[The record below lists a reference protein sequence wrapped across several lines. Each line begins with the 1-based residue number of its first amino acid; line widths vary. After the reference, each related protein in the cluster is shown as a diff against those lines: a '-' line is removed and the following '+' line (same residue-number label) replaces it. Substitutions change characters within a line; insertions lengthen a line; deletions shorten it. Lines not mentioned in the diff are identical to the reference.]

1 MKSMCCLAG
10 ALLAQSVKQL
20 IALAKAKPGDLN
32 FGSGGIGS
40 TPHMAGEL
48 FAAMAGIKLQPRT
61 LVDVSGRNQE
71 ITLFGNLQNMPIAIA
86 PTGAA
91 GLLWPEGELALAR
104 AAKEAGIPFTL
115 ATNSTYLRNII
126 GLRFRLRSSKLSGET
141 GQGFWRES

>member
-1 MKSMCCLAG
+1 MPRNNLNAYNILDLRKTASKRLPKMLFEFVDRG
-10 ALLAQSVKQL
+10 SEDEVALR
-20 IALAKAKPGDLN
+20 N
-32 FGSGGIGS
+32 NR
-40 TPHMAGEL
+40 
-48 FAAMAGIKLQPRT
+48 AAFERIKLQPRT

-71 ITLFGNLQNMPIAIA
+71 ITLFGNRQNMPIAIA

-104 AAKEAGIPFTL
+104 AAKAAGIPFTL

>member
-1 MKSMCCLAG
+1 MPKNNLNAYNILDLRKMASKRMPKMLFEFVDRG
-10 ALLAQSVKQL
+10 SEDEVALR
-20 IALAKAKPGDLN
+20 N
-32 FGSGGIGS
+32 NR
-40 TPHMAGEL
+40 
-48 FAAMAGIKLQPRT
+48 AAFERIKLQPRT